1 MRSVIFDCGGEPS
14 DVLTVRELP
23 LPVIQPGEVLVQMR
37 ASPINPSDLY
47 FIRGVYTQKP
57 KYPAVPGFEGMGIVT
72 QGTGSLLAKFLVGK
86 RVAVIGGEQGHW
98 REFTV
103 AKARQVIPV
112 SRDLSDEVAA
122 MFFVNPAT
130 ALMLIESVLKV
141 PRGGWVM
148 QSAANSA
155 LGRMVIR
162 LGKYLGFHT
171 LNLVR
176 RDNSVDE
183 LRALGGDAVVAFDP
197 ERHSVEELQ
206 QQVHQHTGLRE
217 IPFAMDC
224 VGGKTG
230 EAMLACLGRRGHLVV
245 SGTLSHEPIPLSS
258 RQLIQTGA
266 RISGFW
272 LSQAMQ
278 EAGLLTKLRLVRR
291 IAKLLRAG
299 VLTTEVSRRFSL
311 EKVVEGIQAA
321 EQPGRRG
328 KILLTMGESPSS

>member
-1 MRSVIFDCGGEPS
+1 MRSVNFDCGGEPS
-14 DVLTVRELP
+14 DVLTVREMP
-23 LPVIQPGEVLVQMR
+23 LPVLQPGEVLVRMR
-37 ASPINPSDLY
+37 VSPVNPSDLY
-47 FIRGVYTQKP
+47 FIRGIYTQKP
-57 KYPAVPGFEGMGIVT
+57 IYPAIPGFEGMGIVQ
-72 QGTGSLLAKFLVGK
+72 QGAGSLLAKFLVGK

-98 REFTV
+98 REFSV

-112 SRDLSDEVAA
+112 SRDLTDEVAA

-130 ALMLIESVLKV
+130 ALMLIERVLKV

-162 LGKYLGFHT
+162 LGQYLGFHT

-176 RDNSVDE
+176 RDSSIDE
-183 LRALGGDAVVAFDP
+183 LRALGADAVVAFDP
-197 ERHSVEELQ
+197 ARHAIKELQ
-206 QQVHQHTGLRE
+206 QRIQQQTGLRE
-217 IPFAMDC
+217 VPLGMDC

-230 EAMLACLGRRGHLVV
+230 EAMIACLARRGHLVV
-245 SGTLSHEPIPLSS
+245 YGTLSHEPIQLSS
-258 RQLIQTGA
+258 RQLIQTGG

-278 EAGLLTKLRLVRR
+278 ELGLLSKLRLVRR

-299 VLTTEVSRRFSL
+299 VLTTEVGQRFPL
-311 EKVVEGIQAA
+311 EKIVEAVRAA
-321 EQPGRRG
+321 EQPGHRG
-328 KILLTMGESPSS
+328 KVLLTMGASPA